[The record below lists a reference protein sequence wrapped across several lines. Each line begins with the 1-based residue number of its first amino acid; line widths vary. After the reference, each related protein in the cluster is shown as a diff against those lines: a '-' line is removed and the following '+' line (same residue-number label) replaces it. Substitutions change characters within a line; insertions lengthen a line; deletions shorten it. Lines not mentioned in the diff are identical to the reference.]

1 MLNQYRVMRLL
12 GRGTHGIV
20 KYGEDMSKDDP
31 HAPNYAVAIKI
42 IKRMPNRKRLPRAD
56 GRDHTNSVLGR
67 IKWEV
72 AVMKRCNH
80 DHIVKLIE
88 VIDDPRSHSVFLVME
103 YLEGG
108 EIKWRGP
115 DKPLLTLEQIRRI
128 IRDVLLGLE
137 YLHYMGV
144 VHRDIKPANMLWT
157 KGRARVKLTDFGV
170 ACFTKPL
177 QGKYDNAPDNSPSLD
192 KDDRLNKTE
201 GTPAFY
207 APEQAYSQNGL
218 PVPTFQPGERPPGF
232 KGNEIYPMT
241 KALDIWAFGVSI
253 YCFLFG
259 HPPFWADNVYAL
271 CNEILQS
278 EYEIPQN
285 ATADSLPVAS
295 DNPDL
300 KEALRLMKGMMTK
313 PVYARMT
320 LAEAKRSAWL
330 TGDLEDPEAWLRET
344 DPEAKER
351 ENVLLKAHDTVEAV
365 APKNHATRVSSIMR
379 ALFIRK
385 ENSRH
390 RRDAKSKGQSQISLE
405 PSTHRQL
412 PQKPRSLYRPSADQP
427 SSPIDLGPA
436 SAASSP
442 TGTTHHHGEYFGRS
456 AGPTPNGRT
465 GGLSRMVSTL
475 FRRSKKSTSAEA
487 IMAAPAPITPIISKA
502 KAVHDLSAPSS
513 PPNIVS
519 LHHRQP
525 YHLEETELDPRLI
538 TYSSEEESEGSDL
551 DGERDVDLVGYGGYG
566 GFESQHFASN
576 DRSPSEGSQ
585 SFGLIRRFDPERS
598 ALSAGPLRRLSTT
611 TSDPLTVQR
620 VYDPLY
626 SQHTNADEYRDDT
639 FTPPPSSPRQETVY
653 IPSAFTAP
661 PSQLVRSPGHRDL
674 PVDEDS
680 DDEGEAALEMGRK
693 PRYRHHES

>member
-1 MLNQYRVMRLL
+1 
-12 GRGTHGIV
+12 
-20 KYGEDMSKDDP
+20 
-31 HAPNYAVAIKI
+31 
-42 IKRMPNRKRLPRAD
+42 
-56 GRDHTNSVLGR
+56 
-67 IKWEV
+67 
-72 AVMKRCNH
+72 
-80 DHIVKLIE
+80 
-88 VIDDPRSHSVFLVME
+88 
-103 YLEGG
+103 
-108 EIKWRGP
+108 
-115 DKPLLTLEQIRRI
+115 
-128 IRDVLLGLE
+128 
-137 YLHYMGV
+137 MGV
-144 VHRDIKPANMLWT
+144 IHRDIKPANMLWT

-177 QGKYDNAPDNSPSLD
+177 QGNYDDAPDNSPSLD
-192 KDDRLNKTE
+192 KEDRLNKTE

-218 PVPTFQPGERPPGF
+218 SVPTFKPGERPPGF

-259 HPPFWADNVYAL
+259 HPPFWGDNVYAL

-320 LAEAKRSAWL
+320 LSEAKVSEQPGHFLSISTLQQRSPWL
-330 TGDLEDPEAWLRET
+330 TGDLEDPAAWLRET

-351 ENVLLKAHDTVEAV
+351 ENDLLRVHDTEEAV

-390 RRDAKSKGQSQISLE
+390 RRDVKSKAQSQISLE

-427 SSPIDLGPA
+427 SSPIDLAGA

-442 TGTTHHHGEYFGRS
+442 TGSNHHGEYFGRS
-456 AGPTPNGRT
+456 AGATPNGRT

-487 IMAAPAPITPIISKA
+487 IMTAPAPITPIVPRA
-502 KAVHDLSAPSS
+502 KAIHDLSAPSS
-513 PPNIVS
+513 PPNIMS
-519 LHHRQP
+519 LHYRQP

-538 TYSSEEESEGSDL
+538 TYSSEEGSEDSDL

-566 GFESQHFASN
+566 GFDSHPF
-576 DRSPSEGSQ
+576 DRSPSEGSR
-585 SFGLIRRFDPERS
+585 SLIRRFDPERS
-598 ALSAGPLRRLSTT
+598 VGPMRRLSTT
-611 TSDPLTVQR
+611 TSDPLNVQR

-639 FTPPPSSPRQETVY
+639 ASPPPCSPRQETIY
-653 IPSAFTAP
+653 IPSASTAP
-661 PSQLVRSPGHRDL
+661 PPPQLVRSRGHREF

-680 DDEGEAALEMGRK
+680 DDEGTALQMGRK
-693 PRYRHHES
+693 TRHRHHEP